1 MKEALEVVVF
11 DLVAPVGLITSFLF
25 IWFKTDFLLS
35 YLSLVNLK
43 FKEYEDQSIENP
55 DLLFFE
61 FLACK
66 NIDSKFIFFIFKLLA
81 CPFCLAAWASLCV
94 SLFCGIKLVGV
105 YYVFSLLSFKYLEKT
120 FFND

>member
-61 FLACK
+61 FYY
-66 NIDSKFIFFIFKLLA
+66 S
-81 CPFCLAAWASLCV
+81 
-94 SLFCGIKLVGV
+94 IK
-105 YYVFSLLSFKYLEKT
+105 T
-120 FFND
+120 P